1 VFQGTSLQPIA
12 GFTGLLHAGRYET
25 IRAVATAHGEGSR
38 RLPSGGST
46 TFDLASV
53 RMGNPEGSPR
63 HGFTLQAAGPGGAMS
78 ERYILL
84 VEDNPDDEELTLLS
98 LRKNNLAHD
107 IVVVRDGVEAIDFL
121 FCNGQYANRDV
132 AHVPTVILL
141 DLKLPKLDG
150 LGVLKRLRADP
161 RTRTLPVVVL
171 TSSSQDADVIASY
184 NLGANSYVR
193 KPVEFGA
200 FVEAVSSLG
209 LYWVLLNRPP
219 PLHAA

>member
-1 VFQGTSLQPIA
+1 
-12 GFTGLLHAGRYET
+12 
-25 IRAVATAHGEGSR
+25 
-38 RLPSGGST
+38 
-46 TFDLASV
+46 
-53 RMGNPEGSPR
+53 
-63 HGFTLQAAGPGGAMS
+63 MS

-107 IVVVRDGVEAIDFL
+107 IVVVRDGVEAIEFL
-121 FCNGQYANRDV
+121 FGNGQYAQRDV

-150 LGVLKRLRADP
+150 LGVLKRLRADE

-219 PLHAA
+219 PQHAA

>member
-1 VFQGTSLQPIA
+1 
-12 GFTGLLHAGRYET
+12 
-25 IRAVATAHGEGSR
+25 
-38 RLPSGGST
+38 
-46 TFDLASV
+46 
-53 RMGNPEGSPR
+53 
-63 HGFTLQAAGPGGAMS
+63 MS

-98 LRKNNLAHD
+98 LRKNNLAHE
-107 IVVVRDGVEAIDFL
+107 IVVVRDGVEAIEYL
-121 FCNGQYANRDV
+121 FGTGPYANRDV
-132 AHVPTVILL
+132 MQVPTVILL

-150 LGVLKRLRADP
+150 LGVLKRLRADE
-161 RTRTLPVVVL
+161 RTKNLPVVVL

>member
-1 VFQGTSLQPIA
+1 
-12 GFTGLLHAGRYET
+12 
-25 IRAVATAHGEGSR
+25 
-38 RLPSGGST
+38 
-46 TFDLASV
+46 
-53 RMGNPEGSPR
+53 
-63 HGFTLQAAGPGGAMS
+63 MS

-107 IVVVRDGVEAIDFL
+107 IVVVRDGVEAIEFL
-121 FCNGQYANRDV
+121 FGNGQYAHRDV
-132 AHVPTVILL
+132 SHVPTVILL

-150 LGVLKRLRADP
+150 LGVLKRLRSEE

>member
-1 VFQGTSLQPIA
+1 
-12 GFTGLLHAGRYET
+12 
-25 IRAVATAHGEGSR
+25 
-38 RLPSGGST
+38 
-46 TFDLASV
+46 
-53 RMGNPEGSPR
+53 
-63 HGFTLQAAGPGGAMS
+63 MS

-84 VEDNPDDEELTLLS
+84 VEDNADDEELTLLS

-107 IVVVRDGVEAIDFL
+107 IVVVRDGVEAIEYL
-121 FCNGQYANRDV
+121 FGNGQYAHRDV
-132 AHVPTVILL
+132 SHVPTVILL

-150 LGVLKRLRADP
+150 LGVLKRLRADE

>member
-1 VFQGTSLQPIA
+1 MT
-12 GFTGLLHAGRYET
+12 
-25 IRAVATAHGEGSR
+25 
-38 RLPSGGST
+38 
-46 TFDLASV
+46 
-53 RMGNPEGSPR
+53 
-63 HGFTLQAAGPGGAMS
+63 

-98 LRKNNLAHD
+98 LRKNNLAHE
-107 IVVVRDGVEAIDFL
+107 IVVVRDGVEAIEFL
-121 FCNGQYANRDV
+121 FGNGQYTGRDLSRT
-132 AHVPTVILL
+132 PTVILL

-150 LGVLKRLRADP
+150 LGVLKRLRADE
-161 RTRTLPVVVL
+161 RTRMLPVVVL

-193 KPVEFGA
+193 KPVEFGL

-219 PLHAA
+219 PLHAVS

>member
-1 VFQGTSLQPIA
+1 
-12 GFTGLLHAGRYET
+12 
-25 IRAVATAHGEGSR
+25 
-38 RLPSGGST
+38 
-46 TFDLASV
+46 
-53 RMGNPEGSPR
+53 
-63 HGFTLQAAGPGGAMS
+63 MS

-107 IVVVRDGVEAIDFL
+107 IVVVRDGVEAIEFL
-121 FCNGQYANRDV
+121 FGSGQYASRDV
-132 AHVPTVILL
+132 SHVPTVILL

-150 LGVLKRLRADP
+150 LGVLKRLRAEE

>member
-1 VFQGTSLQPIA
+1 
-12 GFTGLLHAGRYET
+12 
-25 IRAVATAHGEGSR
+25 
-38 RLPSGGST
+38 
-46 TFDLASV
+46 
-53 RMGNPEGSPR
+53 
-63 HGFTLQAAGPGGAMS
+63 MS

-98 LRKNNLAHD
+98 LRKNNLAHE
-107 IVVVRDGVEAIDFL
+107 IVVVRDGVEAIEYL
-121 FCNGQYANRDV
+121 FGTGQYANRDV
-132 AHVPTVILL
+132 MQVPTVILL

-150 LGVLKRLRADP
+150 LGVLKRLRADE
-161 RTRTLPVVVL
+161 RTRNLPVVVL

-219 PLHAA
+219 PVHVA

>member
-1 VFQGTSLQPIA
+1 
-12 GFTGLLHAGRYET
+12 
-25 IRAVATAHGEGSR
+25 
-38 RLPSGGST
+38 
-46 TFDLASV
+46 
-53 RMGNPEGSPR
+53 
-63 HGFTLQAAGPGGAMS
+63 MS

-107 IVVVRDGVEAIDFL
+107 IVVVRDGVEAIEFL
-121 FCNGQYANRDV
+121 FGNGQYAHRDA

-150 LGVLKRLRADP
+150 LGVLKRLRADE

>member
-1 VFQGTSLQPIA
+1 
-12 GFTGLLHAGRYET
+12 
-25 IRAVATAHGEGSR
+25 
-38 RLPSGGST
+38 
-46 TFDLASV
+46 
-53 RMGNPEGSPR
+53 
-63 HGFTLQAAGPGGAMS
+63 MS

-98 LRKNNLAHD
+98 LRKHNLAHD

-121 FCNGQYANRDV
+121 FANGQYASRDA

-171 TSSSQDADVIASY
+171 TSSRQDADVIASY

>member
-1 VFQGTSLQPIA
+1 
-12 GFTGLLHAGRYET
+12 
-25 IRAVATAHGEGSR
+25 
-38 RLPSGGST
+38 
-46 TFDLASV
+46 
-53 RMGNPEGSPR
+53 
-63 HGFTLQAAGPGGAMS
+63 MS

-107 IVVVRDGVEAIDFL
+107 IVVVRDGVEAIEFL
-121 FCNGQYANRDV
+121 FGNGQYARRDV
-132 AHVPTVILL
+132 THVPTVILL

-150 LGVLKRLRADP
+150 LGVLKRLRAEE

>member
-1 VFQGTSLQPIA
+1 MT
-12 GFTGLLHAGRYET
+12 
-25 IRAVATAHGEGSR
+25 
-38 RLPSGGST
+38 
-46 TFDLASV
+46 D
-53 RMGNPEGSPR
+53 
-63 HGFTLQAAGPGGAMS
+63 
-78 ERYILL
+78 RYILL

-98 LRKNNLAHD
+98 LRKNNLAHE
-107 IVVVRDGVEAIDFL
+107 IVVVRDGVEAIEYL
-121 FCNGQYANRDV
+121 FGNGQYADRDV
-132 AHVPTVILL
+132 SRVPTVILL

-150 LGVLKRLRADP
+150 LGVLKRLRADE

-219 PLHAA
+219 PLHATA

>member
-1 VFQGTSLQPIA
+1 
-12 GFTGLLHAGRYET
+12 
-25 IRAVATAHGEGSR
+25 
-38 RLPSGGST
+38 
-46 TFDLASV
+46 
-53 RMGNPEGSPR
+53 
-63 HGFTLQAAGPGGAMS
+63 MS

-107 IVVVRDGVEAIDFL
+107 IVVVRDGVEAIEFL
-121 FCNGQYANRDV
+121 FGNGQYAQRDV
-132 AHVPTVILL
+132 MHVPTVILL

-150 LGVLKRLRADP
+150 LGVLKRLRADD